1 MLAIAIVGREM
12 EEGNYKVSHDIL
24 FALLSEIRAKKV
36 KVSFELIQK
45 MIIIHSYSIVRRIIA

>member
-24 FALLSEIRAKKV
+24 FALLSEIRSKKV

-45 MIIIHSYSIVRRIIA
+45 MIIIHSYSIVKYF